1 MRNLILILCLIIVIF
16 PGCLKSGPSVKDLQG
31 QIVKM
36 EKENQELKSH
46 MEDVEKGNRQLKISL
61 EDTKKENK
69 HLKVQTE
76 KIKKE
81 NNQLKIQVNKVK
93 KERDNAVRE
102 LEKISGKVLDTQDLN
117 SENIPS
123 NTDEFIDDVN
133 KIKDDV
139 LKGAGY

>member
-1 MRNLILILCLIIVIF
+1 
-16 PGCLKSGPSVKDLQG
+16 
-31 QIVKM
+31 M
-36 EKENQELKSH
+36 EG
-46 MEDVEKGNRQLKISL
+46 VEKGNRELKISL
-61 EDTKKENK
+61 DETKKENK

-117 SENIPS
+117 TKNIPS
-123 NTDEFIDDVN
+123 NTDEFIEDVN
-133 KIKDDV
+133 TFKNDV